1 MPLESALTDALGH
14 AQEIEISS
22 YRKDGT
28 LRRWVPIW
36 TVPVGDAVYL
46 RSAFGV
52 DGGWYKWAKIKGV
65 ARVRAGGVEADVA
78 LVPDTTDD
86 VQQQVDA
93 GFESKYPR
101 GGAAT
106 RTMVTEPARS
116 ATVRLEPVA

>member
-1 MPLESALTDALGH
+1 MTLRPDLATALRQ

-36 TVPVGDAVYL
+36 SVPVGDAVYV

-52 DGGWYKWAKIKGV
+52 DGGWYKWARITGV
-65 ARVRAGGVEADVA
+65 ARVRANGLEADVT
-78 LVPDTTDD
+78 LVPDTTDE
-86 VQQQVDA
+86 VQRLVDE
-93 GFESKYPR
+93 GFETKYR
-101 GGAAT
+101 GGADAL

-116 ATVRLEPVA
+116 ATVRLDPPA

>member
-1 MPLESALTDALGH
+1 MPLDTTLTDALGTT
-14 AQEIEISS
+14 QEIEISS

-28 LRRWVPIW
+28 LRHWVPIW
-36 TVPVGDAVYL
+36 TVRVGDDIYI

-52 DGGWYKWAKIKGV
+52 DGGWYKWAKIKGIG
-65 ARVRAGGVEADVA
+65 RVRIGGMEADVA
-78 LVPDTTDD
+78 LIPDTTDD

-93 GFESKYPR
+93 GFETKYPN

-116 ATVRLEPVA
+116 ATVRLAPAA